1 VLTLARAFQL
11 MTDALAEFRGPVG
24 QNPLRLRMVAMH
36 GREDPLLDAARF
48 PRLLRQANDAEV
60 ADVRQVGDDE
70 YEVTG
75 RRRPDGRA
83 AAAAPAAP
91 AAAAPAV
98 APVEAVSP
106 NGATASTA
114 GAEAAA
120 VPAAAARDSGPRRG
134 VRFRRGSRGPMR
146 AGEIPLVGVV
156 RQETPAAVAVA
167 PPQAEPPAKPP
178 VKEKAPRQPRAK
190 AARKA
195 PDAAKAAKRP
205 SRAKAAKKPE

>member
-1 VLTLARAFQL
+1 

-48 PRLLRQANDAEV
+48 PRLLRQATDAEV

-83 AAAAPAAP
+83 TAAAAPAA
-91 AAAAPAV
+91 AAAVPIV
-98 APVEAVSP
+98 APVEAVSA
-106 NGATASTA
+106 NGASGAPA
-114 GAEAAA
+114 GAEPAAA
-120 VPAAAARDSGPRRG
+120 PAAAARDSGPRRG

-156 RQETPAAVAVA
+156 RQEAPAAAAVV
-167 PPQAEPPAKPP
+167 PPQAEPPVKPP
-178 VKEKAPRQPRAK
+178 AKE
-190 AARKA
+190 
-195 PDAAKAAKRP
+195 
-205 SRAKAAKKPE
+205 